1 MLSSVGHGLF
11 GSLAL
16 QNCQDHL
23 EQNGEVLCGIHLLA
37 VAVFIKRDVKL
48 PVQSVFYS
56 PVLALVLENY
66 ICVVLLLPLEND
78 A

>member
-1 MLSSVGHGLF
+1 MDFLEVSLF
-11 GSLAL
+11 RIAKTIL
-16 QNCQDHL
+16 NK
-23 EQNGEVLCGIHLLA
+23 NGEVLCGIHLLA

-66 ICVVLLLPLEND
+66 ICVVLLLPLENG